1 MAGRPAK
8 WPQEL
13 VEKVREARNVENR
26 KVDWIAERYGVPVDT
41 VRDWVYRGRRATPHE
56 ENARH

>member
-41 VRDWVYRGRRATPHE
+41 VRDWVYRGRREAPHE
-56 ENARH
+56 ENARQ